1 MRLILITLFALFLV
15 GCSGQSEPTQI
26 PPPTSTSALSP
37 NFTESEVVKLFLEA
51 TSNWSSICIITSA
64 SDWFIQQNGV
74 EPDTFQNNITA
85 SYKRN
90 GLWFIEATTKWTGSD
105 GPEIDSC
112 VARLDDSTGNVI
124 GDKFQRNN

>member
-1 MRLILITLFALFLV
+1 MPLPTPSSV
-15 GCSGQSEPTQI
+15 QS
-26 PPPTSTSALSP
+26 S

-51 TSNWSSICIITSA
+51 TSQWSRTCLMTSA
-64 SDWFIQQNGV
+64 FDWFIQQNGV

-85 SYKRN
+85 SYKQN